1 MTTTELIQAVQVL
14 RRVLER
20 ARPGADVSNEQL
32 RGAIL
37 LAVEV
42 TEAAAEKDCAVSLA
56 VQSEDFWRQTE
67 ALAERYGADVR
78 VKVG

>member
-1 MTTTELIQAVQVL
+1 MTTTELIQVVQVL
-14 RRVLER
+14 RRALER
-20 ARPGADVSNEQL
+20 ARPGENISNEQI

-37 LAVEV
+37 LAVDATEEV
-42 TEAAAEKDCAVSLA
+42 TTNDHTVGVA
-56 VQSEDFWRQTE
+56 VQSEEFWRQTE